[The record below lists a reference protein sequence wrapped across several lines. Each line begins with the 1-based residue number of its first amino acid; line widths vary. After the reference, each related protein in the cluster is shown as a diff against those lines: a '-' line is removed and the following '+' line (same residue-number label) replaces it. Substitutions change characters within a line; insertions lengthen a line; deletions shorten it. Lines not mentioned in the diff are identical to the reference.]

1 MAEPGKRLNCRA
13 FTLIELLIVIAII
26 AILASILFPVFAQA
40 RAKARQATDI
50 SNLKQIGLG
59 FLQYAQDYD
68 ESIVPYAVKADASPT
83 NNRYWFGSS
92 FSTATAPYNDPRYT
106 STPCPGA
113 SCSLYFDVTD
123 GLITPYTKNGEIL
136 DDPNA
141 ADFPPAFINWYN
153 GHKVPGYVLHFNI
166 MPDYRS
172 VNATTVARTLA
183 DIQES
188 ASTVLMADGANLS
201 GGTVSK
207 AIFCFAPWNGS
218 DNGTAASSLSARLHG
233 RHTGVANVLWCDGH
247 VKAMRP
253 QYRPGGNANTEAR
266 RAKNLGELSPI
277 ALPAAI
283 SAGDPQIPQYNYY
296 FALDKTT
303 GI

>member
-1 MAEPGKRLNCRA
+1 MKNSSRNVGHAA
-13 FTLIELLIVIAII
+13 FTLIELLVVIAII
-26 AILASILFPVFAQA
+26 AILAAILFPVFAQA
-40 RAKARQATDI
+40 RAKARQTVDI
-50 SNLKQIGLG
+50 SNLKQIGMG

-83 NNRYWFGSS
+83 NNRYWFGAS
-92 FSTATAPYNDPRYT
+92 FSTAAAPYNDSRYT
-106 STPCPGA
+106 TAPCPGA

-141 ADFPPAFINWYN
+141 ADFPPVFTNWYN
-153 GHKVPGYVLHFNI
+153 GQKVPGYVLHFSI

-172 VNATTVARTLA
+172 VSPTTTARTLA
-183 DIQES
+183 DIQEG
-188 ASTVLMADGANLS
+188 ASTVLMADGANLL

-218 DNGTAASSLSARLHG
+218 DNGIAASSFSARLHG

-247 VKAMRP
+247 VKSIRP
-253 QYRPGGNANTEAR
+253 QFRPGANANTEAR

-296 FALDKTT
+296 FALNKTT